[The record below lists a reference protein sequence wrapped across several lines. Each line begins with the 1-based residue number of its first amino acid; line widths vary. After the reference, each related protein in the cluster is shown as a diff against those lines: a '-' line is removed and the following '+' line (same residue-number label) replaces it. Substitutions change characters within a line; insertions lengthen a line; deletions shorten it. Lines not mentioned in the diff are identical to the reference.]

1 MMVMVKMMVGCD
13 NNDRDDD
20 DDDDDDDDYDR
31 TCFITFKMFSFK
43 TFCTYQVSQNVH
55 IAQSPQAVFVHTL

>member
-13 NNDRDDD
+13 NNDR